1 MNLIWIL
8 ISYLWSFLIFIFL
21 TKPTEKTLSL
31 YLYISQFFDLHCK
44 LELIWILYMLPVPR
58 SAYTF
63 LRMPSET
70 VMSLNQ
76 SILKYLSFF
85 FCFCFFKQELLA
97 CLKAFCKSVA
107 VFSLLIKKKKASLC
121 IFIKYEWPSLS
132 CAFLPWGLPA
142 FPEGDPPPVWQLPRQ
157 ADPQGLPGQIQPQE
171 DEEVRTLVSRLTNS
185 QT

>member
-31 YLYISQFFDLHCK
+31 YLYISQFIDLHCK

-85 FCFCFFKQELLA
+85 FRFCFFKQELLA

-107 VFSLLIKKKKASLC
+107 VFSLLIKKKKRVSASSLNMNDHLC
-121 IFIKYEWPSLS
+121 HVRFSLGVCQHFQKVIPHQFDSCPDKLILRAYQVKYNPK
-132 CAFLPWGLPA
+132 
-142 FPEGDPPPVWQLPRQ
+142 RMKK
-157 ADPQGLPGQIQPQE
+157 
-171 DEEVRTLVSRLTNS
+171 
-185 QT
+185 

>member
-8 ISYLWSFLIFIFL
+8 ISYLWSFLI
-21 TKPTEKTLSL
+21 LSL

-58 SAYTF
+58 RAYTF

-107 VFSLLIKKKKASLC
+107 VFSSLIKKKKKRVSASSLNMNDHLC
-121 IFIKYEWPSLS
+121 HVRFSLGVCQHFQKVIPHQFDSCPDKLILRAYQVKYNPK
-132 CAFLPWGLPA
+132 
-142 FPEGDPPPVWQLPRQ
+142 RMKK
-157 ADPQGLPGQIQPQE
+157 
-171 DEEVRTLVSRLTNS
+171 
-185 QT
+185 